1 MHGYTFTLIKA
12 IVSFISLLF
21 LTRLMGRRHLSQITF
36 FDYIVGITIGSI
48 VATII
53 SDRTVNIW
61 DGVISTLVWALMSMI
76 VSYLNLK
83 SIVLRKLTDGEP
95 KIVIKNGIIDDK
107 KLEKSGYNIGD
118 LLMQLRQKDVFDLE
132 EVEFAL
138 LEPNGDLSVLKKS
151 QYNSVT
157 PKDLNINTKY
167 KGLITEV
174 ILNGNILKSHLK
186 MLKKDKAWL
195 IKQLKASK
203 INKIEDVI
211 YAGVSE
217 DGKLEIVLKNNL
229 SNVMKI

>member
-12 IVSFISLLF
+12 IVSFIALLF

-61 DGVISTLVWALMSMI
+61 DGVISTLVWALMSII

-107 KLEKSGYNIGD
+107 NLKKSGYNIGD

-138 LEPNGDLSVLKKS
+138 LEPNGYLSVLKKS
-151 QYNSVT
+151 PYNPVT

-174 ILNGNILKSHLK
+174 ILNGRILKSHLK

-195 IKQLKASK
+195 IKKLKVSRV
-203 INKIEDVI
+203 NKIEDVI

-229 SNVMKI
+229 SNVKEI